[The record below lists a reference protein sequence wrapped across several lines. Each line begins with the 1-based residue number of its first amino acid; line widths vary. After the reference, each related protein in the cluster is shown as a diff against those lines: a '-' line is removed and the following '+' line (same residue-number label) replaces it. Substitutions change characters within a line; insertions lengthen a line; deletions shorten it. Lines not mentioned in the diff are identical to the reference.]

1 MTWHRK
7 VVVIE
12 YEDNCANCTEDDVVE
27 ALDHLRD
34 AHGCKVSETSMLL
47 IDGERLAAQEKLRR
61 IQEII
66 DPPKGHRG

>member
-12 YEDNCANCTEDDVVE
+12 YEDNCANCTEDDINE
-27 ALDHLRD
+27 ALTHLRE
-34 AHGCKVSETSMLL
+34 AHGCTVRESTMTL
-47 IDGERLAAQEKLRR
+47 IDAERLAAQEKLRR

-66 DPPKGHRG
+66 SAK